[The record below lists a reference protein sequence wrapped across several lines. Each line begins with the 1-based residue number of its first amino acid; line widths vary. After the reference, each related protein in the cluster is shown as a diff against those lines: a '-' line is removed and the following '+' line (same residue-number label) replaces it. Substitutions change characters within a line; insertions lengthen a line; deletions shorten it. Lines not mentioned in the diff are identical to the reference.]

1 MVLGSVNN
9 ARSAALADR
18 GPEVLAA
25 LATLPGGPQLLRMA
39 ERREDLALVGGAVR
53 DLLLGRHPREL
64 DVALDGD
71 AAVLAGELAS
81 MLEELGAASS
91 PPATLAPRERAHGR
105 FGTAVVEWGGG
116 RIDLAA
122 RRAESYGAP
131 GALPDVRA
139 GTREED
145 LQRRDFTVNA
155 IAIPLGGPRRGQL
168 ESPPGGLEDLA
179 AGRLRVL
186 HERSF
191 IDDPTRLLRL
201 GRYQARLGFEIEER
215 TAALAAEA
223 LAAHALASIS
233 GARVG
238 AELRLALGEPEPLR
252 SLQALADLGLLAAL
266 GRGIAFDPQLA
277 RGALELLPADG
288 RPDLLL
294 LAVLLRGVSAGEEAA
309 PRAAPAALLDRFEFP
324 AADRERVL
332 RGVLGGAS
340 LRDAIAAAQ
349 RPSQLY
355 DALAGAPP
363 EAIALAGALAT
374 ELEPPARTR
383 VSDAAAEWLERLRH
397 VRLAITGEDLLAAG
411 IPAGPQIGVRLAV
424 ALRSR
429 LDGELADGA
438 EAELRAALG
447 RP

>member
-1 MVLGSVNN
+1 VVLGSVND
-9 ARSAALADR
+9 ARSVALADR

-25 LATLPGGPQLLRMA
+25 LATLPGGLQLLHMG

-53 DLLLGRHPREL
+53 DLLLGRPPREL
-64 DVALDGD
+64 DVVLDGD
-71 AAVLAGELAS
+71 AAVLAGELAA
-81 MLEELGAASS
+81 MLEEPSAASS
-91 PPATLAPRERAHGR
+91 TPATVAPRERAHGR

-122 RRAESYGAP
+122 RRAERYAAP

-155 IAIPLGGPRRGQL
+155 IAIPLGGQRRGQL
-168 ESPPGGLEDLA
+168 ESPPGALEDLA

-201 GRYQARLGFEIEER
+201 GRYQARLRFEIEER
-215 TAALAAEA
+215 TAARADEA
-223 LAAHALASIS
+223 LAAHALASVS

-238 AELRLALGEPEPLR
+238 AELRLALGEPEPQR
-252 SLQALADLGLLAAL
+252 SLQALADLGVLAAL
-266 GRGIAFDPQLA
+266 DRGIALDRQLA
-277 RGALELLPADG
+277 RDALELLPADG

-294 LAVLLRGVSAGEEAA
+294 LAVLLRGVSAGGEAE

-332 RGVLGGAS
+332 RGALGGTS
-340 LRDAIAAAQ
+340 LRDAIAVAR
-349 RPSQLY
+349 RPSQLH

-363 EAIALAGALAT
+363 EAVALAAALAI
-374 ELEPPARTR
+374 ELEPSARTQVR
-383 VSDAAAEWLERLRH
+383 RAAVEWLERLRH

-411 IPAGPQIGVRLAV
+411 IPAGPQIGERLAA

-429 LDGELADGA
+429 LDGELGDGA